1 MKLAIFGASGATGRL
16 LVEQALAAGH
26 DVTVLLRSAGSLAL
40 DDVRVQRIVGQLD
53 QPDAVAAVVQGADA
67 VISVLGV
74 RKGGALTVCTDG
86 IRSMLQAM
94 QHTGTQRLIAL
105 SAYGAS
111 ETRDHSWFIRLVRK
125 IIREKMRDK
134 DAMEKLVR
142 ASTTDWTLVRPPAL
156 TNGAVTG
163 AYRASTSLK
172 PGITGRLSRAD
183 LAGFMLSVAE
193 RGDFLHQAPV
203 VSI

>member
-156 TNGAVTG
+156 TNGPATG

>member
-26 DVTVLLRSAGSLAL
+26 DVTVLLRSAGSLPL

-74 RKGGALTVCTDG
+74 RKGGAQTVCTDG
-86 IRSMLQAM
+86 IRSILQAM

-125 IIREKMRDK
+125 IISEKMRDK
-134 DAMEKLVR
+134 DGMEKLVR

-156 TNGAVTG
+156 TNGAATG
-163 AYRASTSLK
+163 AYRASPSLR

-183 LAGFMLSVAE
+183 LAGFMLSAAE
-193 RGDFLHQAPV
+193 NSDYLHQAPV
-203 VSI
+203 VSV

>member
-183 LAGFMLSVAE
+183 LAGCMLSVAE
-193 RGDFLHQAPV
+193 RGDFLHQAPA

>member
-74 RKGGALTVCTDG
+74 RKGGAPKVCTDG

-156 TNGAVTG
+156 TNGAATG

-193 RGDFLHQAPV
+193 RGDFLRQAPA

>member
-16 LVEQALAAGH
+16 LVQQALAAGH
-26 DVTVLLRSAGSLAL
+26 DVTVLLRSAGSLSL
-40 DDVRVQRIVGQLD
+40 DSVRLQRIVGQLD
-53 QPDAVAAVVQGADA
+53 QPDAIAAVVQGADA

-74 RKGGALTVCTDG
+74 RKGGAQTVCTDG
-86 IRSMLQAM
+86 IRSILQAM

-111 ETRDHSWFIRLVRK
+111 ETQHDSWFIRLVRK

-134 DAMEKLVR
+134 DGMENLVR

-156 TNGAVTG
+156 TNGA
-163 AYRASTSLK
+163 AMDDYRASTSLK
-172 PGITGRLSRAD
+172 PGVAGRLSRAD

-193 RGDFLHQAPV
+193 SGDYLHQAPV
-203 VSI
+203 VSL